1 MISKK
6 ICKKIKLERAK
17 KDYSQ
22 EQLALLSGLS
32 RNAIWKIESG
42 RVSPTI
48 ESLEKIANA
57 LDIDFA
63 TLTDVSKVD
72 L

>member
-1 MISKK
+1 MISEK
-6 ICKKIKLERAK
+6 ISLKIKFERQK
-17 KDYSQ
+17 KGYSQ
-22 EQLALLSGLS
+22 ETLALEAGLS

-48 ESLEKIANA
+48 ESLEKIAKA
-57 LDIDFA
+57 LEIDFA
-63 TLTDVSKVD
+63 TLTDVTKVD

>member
-1 MISKK
+1 MISEK
-6 ICKKIKLERAK
+6 ICLKIRFEREK
-17 KDYSQ
+17 RGMSQ
-22 EQLALLSGLS
+22 EDLALASGLS

-48 ESLEKIANA
+48 TSVEKIALA
-57 LDIDFA
+57 LEMDFA
-63 TLTDVSKVD
+63 TLTDVSKVE